1 MNITIIDSN
10 FLNCFRWRTKILPSN
25 VGIIQLSSRMRG
37 KRLPLLCLSRP
48 KNVEDVVEQ
57 TEVVEVLRQCLK
69 GGDFPN
75 LLFYGPP
82 GTGKTS
88 TILAAARQLFGS
100 LYKERVLE
108 LNASDERGIQ
118 VVREKIKSFAQL
130 TAGGMRDD
138 GKSCPPFKIIV
149 LDEADSMTGAAQ
161 AALRRTMEKESH
173 STRFC
178 LICNYVSR
186 IIEPLTSRCT
196 KFRFKPLGE
205 NKIIERLEYICKE
218 EDLKVEKPV
227 LLKIVEV
234 SGGDLRRAITCLQS
248 ITKLKGK
255 DIEITV
261 DDVLEIIG
269 IVPDK
274 WLDELIDV
282 CKTKDYSKAEEFV
295 DQFMLE
301 AYATS
306 QVIEQLSE
314 RIIYSNELTDKQKA
328 LIADTLGECNYR
340 LLDGGNEYIQ
350 LINICCGI
358 IKAYE
363 LMFFIQYVFKKYIS
377 RLIYVK
383 QSGVEENV
391 LWTEVTLG
399 SSETEIFSK
408 LLQINPSS
416 NFFRKSFLSLTTMP
430 DQDRENGQSDADYHG
445 SNGQADTHSLH
456 SSHLS
461 VQEDPLL
468 IRSHKQQTTQQV
480 TNVSKVVREV
490 SHMEP
495 DPGAVSYMSVP
506 LMSQD
511 YQHADR
517 RYPADSYMVGFE
529 HYEPYLGYPP
539 QPGYPGPHG
548 IYMPRS
554 HSPHSPHSPSEHSRA
569 SPPHE
574 YLRKAAPYVEGGYN
588 DIDPGLNP
596 ALQDHYRIT
605 PSPGGPGDQYD
616 ENKVAYGYVSPSP
629 YGPVGYGPGVGVG
642 PVAVPS
648 DVPGYDE
655 GHPVPLPTGVPPGM
669 FDDEVHLQRLQSR
682 HPVVP
687 GMASPLDDDQK
698 SMRWR
703 DPNLSEVIGFLSNP
717 NNIIKANA
725 AAYLQ
730 HLCYMDDPNKQKTR
744 SLGGIPPLVQLL
756 DHDNPDVYRNACGAL
771 RNLSYGRQNDENKRA
786 IKNAGGVPALI
797 NLLRRTSDA
806 DVKELVTGVLWNLSS
821 CEDLK
826 KSIIDDG
833 VTMVVNNI
841 IIPHSGWDPSS
852 SSGETC
858 WSTVF
863 RNASGVLRNV
873 SSAGE
878 YARKK
883 LRECDGLVDALL
895 YVVRSAIEKSNIGNK
910 IVENCV
916 CILRNLSYRC
926 QEVEDPNY
934 DKHPIQSTV
943 QNRVA
948 APAKGENLGCFGGS
962 KKKKDGQPVQKETT
976 ASRTTT
982 SPRTEP
988 VRGMELL
995 WQPEVVQSYLKLL
1008 QTCSNPETLEAAAGA
1023 LQNLAACYWQPSIE
1037 IRAAVRKEKGLPILV
1052 ELLRM
1057 EVDRVVCAVATAL
1070 RNLAIDQRN
1079 KELIGK
1085 YAMRDLIQKLPS
1097 GNNQHDQGTSDDT
1110 IAAVLATLNE
1120 VIKKNA
1126 EFSRSL
1132 LDAGGVDRLM
1142 NITRQRQKYTPRVL
1156 KFAGKDNG

>member
-1 MNITIIDSN
+1 MSNNQLVDSCLLVNRRIEQRQEHNIT
-10 FLNCFRWRTKILPSN
+10 RTEIT
-25 VGIIQLSSRMRG
+25 QR
-37 KRLPLLCLSRP
+37 
-48 KNVEDVVEQ
+48 
-57 TEVVEVLRQCLK
+57 
-69 GGDFPN
+69 
-75 LLFYGPP
+75 
-82 GTGKTS
+82 
-88 TILAAARQLFGS
+88 
-100 LYKERVLE
+100 RVL
-108 LNASDERGIQ
+108 Q
-118 VVREKIKSFAQL
+118 EKGPDMPQY
-130 TAGGMRDD
+130 
-138 GKSCPPFKIIV
+138 
-149 LDEADSMTGAAQ
+149 TGQ
-161 AALRRTMEKESH
+161 
-173 STRFC
+173 
-178 LICNYVSR
+178 N
-186 IIEPLTSRCT
+186 
-196 KFRFKPLGE
+196 
-205 NKIIERLEYICKE
+205 
-218 EDLKVEKPV
+218 
-227 LLKIVEV
+227 
-234 SGGDLRRAITCLQS
+234 
-248 ITKLKGK
+248 
-255 DIEITV
+255 
-261 DDVLEIIG
+261 
-269 IVPDK
+269 
-274 WLDELIDV
+274 
-282 CKTKDYSKAEEFV
+282 
-295 DQFMLE
+295 
-301 AYATS
+301 
-306 QVIEQLSE
+306 
-314 RIIYSNELTDKQKA
+314 
-328 LIADTLGECNYR
+328 DT
-340 LLDGGNEYIQ
+340 
-350 LINICCGI
+350 
-358 IKAYE
+358 
-363 LMFFIQYVFKKYIS
+363 
-377 RLIYVK
+377 
-383 QSGVEENV
+383 
-391 LWTEVTLG
+391 
-399 SSETEIFSK
+399 
-408 LLQINPSS
+408 
-416 NFFRKSFLSLTTMP
+416 
-430 DQDRENGQSDADYHG
+430 DYHG
-445 SNGQADTHSLH
+445 SNGQADSHSLH

-468 IRSHKQQTTQQV
+468 IRTHKQQTSQQV
-480 TNVSKVVREV
+480 TTVTKVVREV

-511 YQHADR
+511 YQHADPC
-517 RYPADSYMVGFE
+517 YAADPYMVSFD
-529 HYEPYLGYPP
+529 HYDPYLGYPP
-539 QPGYPGPHG
+539 QPGWVPGPHG
-548 IYMPRS
+548 IYMPRP
-554 HSPHSPHSPSEHSRA
+554 HSPHSPHSPSEHSHA

-574 YLRKAAPYVEGGYN
+574 YLRKGAPYLEGGYN
-588 DIDPGLNP
+588 DMDPGLNP

-616 ENKVAYGYVSPSP
+616 RISNSWNMDDSGEPSQHPHDEGKVAYGFVSPSP

-642 PVAVPS
+642 PVAVPG
-648 DVPGYDE
+648 DVSGGYEE
-655 GHPVPLPTGVPPGM
+655 GHPAPLSTSVPPGI
-669 FDDEVHLQRLQSR
+669 FEDEVHLQRLQSR
-682 HPVVP
+682 HSGVP

-756 DHDNPDVYRNACGAL
+756 DHDSPDVYRNACGAL

-826 KSIIDDG
+826 RSIIDDG

-934 DKHPIQSTV
+934 DKHPIQSAV

-962 KKKKDGQPVQKETT
+962 KKKKDGQPVQKEATT
-976 ASRTTT
+976 SRTT

-988 VRGMELL
+988 VKGMELL
-995 WQPEVVQSYLKLL
+995 WQPEVVQSYLRLL

-1132 LDAGGVDRLM
+1132 LDAGGVERLM

-1156 KFAGKDNG
+1156 KFAGQVLFTMWQHQELRDVYKKHGWKEQDFVTKTVAARNSGPNSPNNANSYDCSTLNRPMASQGSTRYEDRTIQRPSQNSNNVGRPTIYQSQNEEIGMSDMQYPKQGGHAPPVGGVCVFPANPPKPGEPLYAQVNLEKKKKRQYELGVGQGQGGQGQGPVGSVQGVGVGGGGGSQWVGDDVGVSTAQESPAPAANVPPSSTAASAGDSWV

>member
-1 MNITIIDSN
+1 MSNNQLVDSCLLVNRRIEQRQEHNIT
-10 FLNCFRWRTKILPSN
+10 RTEIT
-25 VGIIQLSSRMRG
+25 QR
-37 KRLPLLCLSRP
+37 
-48 KNVEDVVEQ
+48 
-57 TEVVEVLRQCLK
+57 
-69 GGDFPN
+69 
-75 LLFYGPP
+75 
-82 GTGKTS
+82 
-88 TILAAARQLFGS
+88 
-100 LYKERVLE
+100 RVL
-108 LNASDERGIQ
+108 Q
-118 VVREKIKSFAQL
+118 EKGPDMPQY
-130 TAGGMRDD
+130 
-138 GKSCPPFKIIV
+138 
-149 LDEADSMTGAAQ
+149 TGQ
-161 AALRRTMEKESH
+161 
-173 STRFC
+173 
-178 LICNYVSR
+178 
-186 IIEPLTSRCT
+186 
-196 KFRFKPLGE
+196 
-205 NKIIERLEYICKE
+205 
-218 EDLKVEKPV
+218 
-227 LLKIVEV
+227 
-234 SGGDLRRAITCLQS
+234 GDT
-248 ITKLKGK
+248 
-255 DIEITV
+255 
-261 DDVLEIIG
+261 
-269 IVPDK
+269 
-274 WLDELIDV
+274 
-282 CKTKDYSKAEEFV
+282 
-295 DQFMLE
+295 
-301 AYATS
+301 
-306 QVIEQLSE
+306 
-314 RIIYSNELTDKQKA
+314 
-328 LIADTLGECNYR
+328 
-340 LLDGGNEYIQ
+340 
-350 LINICCGI
+350 
-358 IKAYE
+358 
-363 LMFFIQYVFKKYIS
+363 
-377 RLIYVK
+377 
-383 QSGVEENV
+383 
-391 LWTEVTLG
+391 
-399 SSETEIFSK
+399 
-408 LLQINPSS
+408 
-416 NFFRKSFLSLTTMP
+416 
-430 DQDRENGQSDADYHG
+430 DYHG
-445 SNGQADTHSLH
+445 SNGLADTHSLH

-461 VQEDPLL
+461 VQDDPLL
-468 IRSHKQQTTQQV
+468 IRTHKQQTSQQV
-480 TNVSKVVREV
+480 TTVTKVVREV

-495 DPGAVSYMSVP
+495 EPGAVSYVSVP

-511 YQHADR
+511 YQADP
-517 RYPADSYMVGFE
+517 RYVPAVDPYMVNFDQFD
-529 HYEPYLGYPP
+529 PYMGYPP
-539 QPGYPGPHG
+539 QPGFMPGGPHG
-548 IYMPRS
+548 IYMPARS
-554 HSPHSPHSPSEHSRA
+554 HSPPRSPHSPSEHSRA
-569 SPPHE
+569 SPPHDQISNSWNMDDSGE
-574 YLRKAAPYVEGGYN
+574 PSQHPIDEG
-588 DIDPGLNP
+588 
-596 ALQDHYRIT
+596 
-605 PSPGGPGDQYD
+605 
-616 ENKVAYGYVSPSP
+616 KVAYGFVSPSP
-629 YGPVGYGPGVGVG
+629 YGPVSYGPAVGVVPTEVPYEEG
-642 PVAVPS
+642 VHVPVAGI
-648 DVPGYDE
+648 PGAGLAMYE
-655 GHPVPLPTGVPPGM
+655 
-669 FDDEVHLQRLQSR
+669 DEVQLQRLKGR
-682 HPVVP
+682 HLVP
-687 GMASPLDDDQK
+687 GMVSPLDDEHK

-717 NNIIKANA
+717 NNVIKANA

-756 DHDNPDVYRNACGAL
+756 DSDCPEVYRNACGAL

-852 SSGETC
+852 ASGETC

-934 DKHPIQSTV
+934 DKHPIQVNV

-948 APAKGENLGCFGGS
+948 APAKVLDGFAIGENLGCFGGS
-962 KKKKDGQPVQKETT
+962 KKKKDGQPMQKDTT
-976 ASRTTT
+976 TTRTT

-988 VRGMELL
+988 VKGMELL
-995 WQPEVVQSYLKLL
+995 WQPEVVQLYLSLL
-1008 QTCSNPETLEAAAGA
+1008 HNCSNPETLEAAAGA

-1132 LDAGGVDRLM
+1132 LDAGGVERLM

-1156 KFAGKDNG
+1156 KFAGQVLFTMWQHQELRDVYKKHGWKEQDFVTKTVAARNSGPNSPNNANSYDCSTLNRPMASQGSTRYEDRTIQRGGTLNSNNIGRTNIYQSQNQEVARQPPAGGVCVYPNNTQPKPGEPLYAQVNLEKKKKRQYELGVGGNSTVAGTVAQPGQWMAADGQEAPPPNTNAQVSAGDSWV

>member
-1 MNITIIDSN
+1 MSNNQLVDSCLLVNRRIEQRQEHNIT
-10 FLNCFRWRTKILPSN
+10 RTEIT
-25 VGIIQLSSRMRG
+25 QR
-37 KRLPLLCLSRP
+37 
-48 KNVEDVVEQ
+48 
-57 TEVVEVLRQCLK
+57 
-69 GGDFPN
+69 
-75 LLFYGPP
+75 
-82 GTGKTS
+82 
-88 TILAAARQLFGS
+88 
-100 LYKERVLE
+100 RVLQDKG
-108 LNASDERGIQ
+108 SD
-118 VVREKIKSFAQL
+118 
-130 TAGGMRDD
+130 M
-138 GKSCPPFKIIV
+138 P
-149 LDEADSMTGAAQ
+149 
-161 AALRRTMEKESH
+161 
-173 STRFC
+173 
-178 LICNYVSR
+178 
-186 IIEPLTSRCT
+186 
-196 KFRFKPLGE
+196 
-205 NKIIERLEYICKE
+205 
-218 EDLKVEKPV
+218 
-227 LLKIVEV
+227 
-234 SGGDLRRAITCLQS
+234 
-248 ITKLKGK
+248 
-255 DIEITV
+255 
-261 DDVLEIIG
+261 
-269 IVPDK
+269 
-274 WLDELIDV
+274 
-282 CKTKDYSKAEEFV
+282 
-295 DQFMLE
+295 
-301 AYATS
+301 
-306 QVIEQLSE
+306 
-314 RIIYSNELTDKQKA
+314 
-328 LIADTLGECNYR
+328 
-340 LLDGGNEYIQ
+340 
-350 LINICCGI
+350 
-358 IKAYE
+358 
-363 LMFFIQYVFKKYIS
+363 QY
-377 RLIYVK
+377 
-383 QSGVEENV
+383 
-391 LWTEVTLG
+391 T
-399 SSETEIFSK
+399 
-408 LLQINPSS
+408 
-416 NFFRKSFLSLTTMP
+416 
-430 DQDRENGQSDADYHG
+430 GQSDADYHG

-468 IRSHKQQTTQQV
+468 IRTHKQQTSQQV
-480 TNVSKVVREV
+480 TTVTKVVREV

-506 LMSQD
+506 LMSQE
-511 YQHADR
+511 YQHADP
-517 RYPADSYMVGFE
+517 RYPADPYMVSFD
-529 HYEPYLGYPP
+529 HYDPYLGYPP

-574 YLRKAAPYVEGGYN
+574 YLRKAAPFVEGGYN

-616 ENKVAYGYVSPSP
+616 QISNSWNMDDSGEPSQHPHDESKVAYGYVSPSP

-642 PVAVPS
+642 PVPVLN

-655 GHPVPLPTGVPPGM
+655 GHPIPLSSGVPPGI
-669 FDDEVHLQRLQSR
+669 FEDEVHLQRLQSG

-703 DPNLSEVIGFLSNP
+703 DPNLSEVIGFLSSSD
-717 NNIIKANA
+717 NIIKANA

-756 DHDNPDVYRNACGAL
+756 NHDDPDVYRNACGAL

-797 NLLRRTSDA
+797 HLLRMTLDA

-826 KSIIDDG
+826 RSIIDDG
-833 VTMVVNNI
+833 VTMVVKNI

-934 DKHPIQSTV
+934 DKHPIQSAV

-948 APAKGENLGCFGGS
+948 APVKGENLGCFGGS
-962 KKKKDGQPVQKETT
+962 KKKKDGQPVQKENAT
-976 ASRTTT
+976 SRTT

-995 WQPEVVQSYLKLL
+995 WQPEVVQSYLSLL

-1037 IRAAVRKEKGLPILV
+1037 IRAAVRKDKGLPILV

-1156 KFAGKDNG
+1156 KFAGQVLFTMWQHQELRDVYKKHGWKEQDFVTKTVAARNSGPNSPNNANSYDCSTLNRPMASQGSTRYEDRTIQRANINSNNVGRPTIYQSCLVEFPILTQKIFRPPEDCSICWDVQNVEKISNVDPVHFEERYAYSGRPVIIMDAMTNWTATKIFSYSFFKSLYGGEQAGCQFFPYKTEFRSLLDVFNMSQSRSLLEAGTKPWYVGWSNCDGEIGTVLRQHYQRPYFLPPTAESEKTDWIFMGSHGYGAPMHVDDVEHPSWQAQIRGEKLWILQPPRECHYTCKQLEVVVRTGEIIVLDTNRWYHQTKIVSEDMSITIGAEYD